1 MSETDASLP
10 KYLRIAEDI
19 RGRIER
25 GELGVG
31 DEVESERE
39 LAARWS
45 VARPTAAKAL
55 NMLRQS
61 GIVESRRGAGTFV
74 ARRGPVVRDG
84 NPPAWV
90 RNGPPAWVRG
100 GDPDDSMRGG
110 SEWARGLSRW
120 AGSGGA
126 GAKGSSR
133 LGLVPLEDVPGAEAG
148 DGGERRTPTVIVVAA
163 EVAEPPESVA
173 EVFRS
178 SGEAIVRRVVLG
190 SEGDVRLRTTWYPHE
205 FVSLAPRLLEQAPI
219 SGGAGHYLQSV
230 LGKVVAQRHERVCAR
245 RVAEGERDHLGI
257 EPDAPVLVRQAVHY
271 DDAGAV
277 LWFAETVYPPDYWV
291 LEPGALADR

>member
-74 ARRGPVVRDG
+74 ARRGLVVREG
-84 NPPAWV
+84 TMPAWV
-90 RNGPPAWVRG
+90 RSGTPG
-100 GDPDDSMRGG
+100 
-110 SEWARGLSRW
+110 WARGLSRW

-163 EVAEPPESVA
+163 EVAEPPDSVA

-205 FVSLAPRLLEQAPI
+205 FASIAPRLLEQAPI
-219 SGGAGHYLQSV
+219 SGGAGHYLQSM
-230 LGKVVAQRHERVCAR
+230 LGKVVAQRQERVCAR